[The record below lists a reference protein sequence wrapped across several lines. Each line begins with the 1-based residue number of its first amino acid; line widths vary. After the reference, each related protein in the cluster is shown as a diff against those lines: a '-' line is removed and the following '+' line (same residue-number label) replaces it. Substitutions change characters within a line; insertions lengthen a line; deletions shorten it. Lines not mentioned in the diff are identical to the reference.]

1 MGAQH
6 RGPKSQVRSIVTV
19 APAVALSAATSY
31 AVLSGKPPPVSLEWL
46 PVWVLLGASAVW
58 LALVIAAES
67 RRR

>member
-1 MGAQH
+1 
-6 RGPKSQVRSIVTV
+6 VTV
-19 APAVALSAATSY
+19 ALAVALSAATAY